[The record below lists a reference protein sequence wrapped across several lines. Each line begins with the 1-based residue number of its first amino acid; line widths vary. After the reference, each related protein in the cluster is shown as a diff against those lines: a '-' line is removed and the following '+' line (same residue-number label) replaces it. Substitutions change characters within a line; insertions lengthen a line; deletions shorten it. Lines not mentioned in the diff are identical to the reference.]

1 MILLSGNLN
10 NTNPLLLMRAAFLL
24 SLSIALGKECQNVP
38 SASMT
43 RCDDTKKSHM
53 KLPIRFWVSY
63 VTPRSIRIRSTAI
76 SMLVGFRLRLVHSCE
91 QYRREVL

>member
-1 MILLSGNLN
+1 MILLSGNRN
-10 NTNPLLLMRAAFLL
+10 NVYPLLLTRAAFRL

-43 RCDDTKKSHM
+43 RCDNTTKSHM
-53 KLPIRFWVSY
+53 KLPMCFWVSY
-63 VTPRSIRIRSTAI
+63 VTPRSIRMLSTAI
-76 SMLVGFRLRLVHSCE
+76 SMLVDFRLRLAHSCE